1 MPSGTTVFKPYG
13 DLCFGHV
20 HTYVR
25 TYVHM
30 NICTHANHNVPVTV
44 FLSPYITY
52 ARPLQYICDSVAV
65 SMCPSQYACSYV
77 HTYISLSVTVRMYV
91 SQSVCCRMSANS
103 TVHAYVRR
111 YMHCLCV
118 SVCRTNPHCPA
129 KTRLELNVLLG
140 HAVAVGLCPVVY
152 VHTYV
157 CTYIGQATVWCFSM
171 QHKGACLMPLN

>member
-1 MPSGTTVFKPYG
+1 MGQVTSAVTAELGMCMPSGTTVFKPYG

-20 HTYVR
+20 RTYVH

-52 ARPLQYICDSVAV
+52 ACPSQYICDSVAV
-65 SMCPSQYACSYV
+65 SMCPSQYACPYV

-103 TVHAYVRR
+103 TVHVYVDICIVCV
-111 YMHCLCV
+111 YLCV
-118 SVCRTNPHCPA
+118 EQNPLTA

-152 VHTYV
+152 VR
-157 CTYIGQATVWCFSM
+157 M
-171 QHKGACLMPLN
+171 